1 MKILTIVRHAK
12 SSWKDMGLRDRDRP
26 LNKRGK
32 RDAPEMGR
40 RIHEHG
46 IRPSLIVSSPAK
58 RAWTTAKAVA
68 DAINYPREFLQ
79 KEDALYL
86 ASLDTILD
94 VIVAQDNG
102 FNNLMLFG
110 HNPGFT
116 DMANFLVPGLTN
128 NLPTAGV
135 VSVEIDQDDWNLYTR
150 PKTRLLV
157 HDWPKKSA
165 STSQGR

>member
-1 MKILTIVRHAK
+1 MKTLTIVRHAK
-12 SSWKDMGLRDRDRP
+12 SSWQDMSLRDRDRP
-26 LNKRGK
+26 LNARGK
-32 RDAPEMGR
+32 QDAPEMGR
-40 RIHEHG
+40 RIHQHG

-58 RAWTTAKAVA
+58 RAWATAKAVA

-79 KEDALYL
+79 KEDRLYH

-128 NLPTAGV
+128 NLQTAGV
-135 VSVEIDQDDWNLYTR
+135 VCVEIDQDDWKLYER

-157 HDWPKKSA
+157 HDWPRKHS
-165 STSQGR
+165 